1 MTKDTTAYLKRSRM
15 KRPLLVYAAGF
26 LTCALFF
33 AGPGLV
39 EMARVAAW
47 VACRVLTSGACL

>member
-1 MTKDTTAYLKRSRM
+1 MTEDATAYRKRSSM
-15 KRPLLVYAAGF
+15 TRPLLVYAAAF

-33 AGPGLV
+33 AAPGLV

-47 VACRVLTSGACL
+47 MACRVLNSGACL